1 MWMSDQN
8 FFDLYPSSEFRHL
21 KILKQGLDDNTWE
34 FSSFTGGE
42 RNKVT
47 GQILLKAYGA
57 KFEDPSVPPE
67 QGFGELVPKLEDA
80 SQSIIE
86 VWSFVGPDSYIN
98 VFINQESKEVL
109 ASTET
114 PA

>member
-1 MWMSDQN
+1 MSEKS
-8 FFDLYPSSEFRHL
+8 FFDLYPNSEFRHRAEL
-21 KILKQGLDDNTWE
+21 KSGLEETSWD

-57 KFEDPSVPPE
+57 KFEDPSVPAE
-67 QGFGELVPKLEDA
+67 QGFGELVPKLEEK
-80 SQSIIE
+80 SESIIE
-86 VWSFVGPDSYIN
+86 IWSFVGPQDYIN
-98 VFINQESKEVL
+98 VFIDQKTNEVL
-109 ASTET
+109 ASVLT